1 MKQERLRILGALV
14 LTAVVLSFGTQRAAA
29 QAKLVPGKL
38 AGVVR
43 DSTGTPQLGANVEL
57 IAETGAAA
65 SRGFLTNTQGIF
77 RGEKL
82 SPGLYTLRVTLAGF
96 LPTLE
101 KHIRITSNLTTVVR
115 VELESMFAS
124 LDQLRRTPSNAPVE
138 ADNWKWVLRT
148 ASAVRPVLEWIDD
161 DAANASRVGVESSV
175 LRAPRFRLE
184 FTDGARRPTSASS
197 VASSPSTAV
206 AYEQSL
212 GGTSKMIL
220 AGQMSYD
227 QDAPGGGIATVWLPT
242 GTLGAGPHT
251 ALVLREAKLGP
262 EGRTFRGVRIDQG
275 GALAL
280 GNRVAFRYGGEYVLV
295 GLGAAAS
302 SIRPRAEINI
312 RISDDWSTALIFASV
327 PSGPAPL
334 EASDAQPG
342 GALAAALNELDAFPA
357 LLWRGGRPVLQSG
370 KHEELAAERKIGARG
385 KLQIAGFHDDNR
397 HVAVFGHGDG
407 LPAADYF
414 QDYFSDGFAYDGG
427 SSSSW
432 GTRVAL
438 REKLDGDVEL
448 TAVYSFGGAL
458 APLEGT
464 DGSLRDALR
473 TTQRHSFGAS
483 VSAKVPRV
491 GTKVNA
497 GYKWV
502 NGVTVSRVDA
512 YGESLFQFDPYLHVS
527 LRQPLPRFALG
538 RWEAIADCD
547 NLLAQGSVSATS
559 RDGHVVLLPA
569 FRTFRGGLSVQF

>member
-1 MKQERLRILGALV
+1 M
-14 LTAVVLSFGTQRAAA
+14 VLSCGTQPAAA

-82 SPGLYTLRVTLAGF
+82 APGLYTLRVTLAGF

-101 KHIRITSNLTTVVR
+101 KHIRVTSNLTTVVR

-124 LDQLRRTPSNAPVE
+124 LDQLRRTPSNTSVQ
-138 ADNWKWVLRT
+138 ADDWKWVLRS
-148 ASAVRPVLEWIDD
+148 ASAVRPVLEWMDD
-161 DAANASRVGVESSV
+161 DARIASRVSVESTV
-175 LRAPRFRLE
+175 PRGPRFRLE
-184 FTDGARRPTSASS
+184 FTDGARHPVSASS
-197 VASSPSTAV
+197 IASSPATAV
-206 AYEQSL
+206 AYEQKL

-242 GTLGAGPHT
+242 GTLGTGPHT

-275 GALAL
+275 GALSL
-280 GNRVAFRYGGEYVLV
+280 GNRTVLRYGGEYVLV

-302 SIRPRAEINI
+302 SIRPRAELDI
-312 RISDDWSTALIFASV
+312 RISDDWSTALIFASM

-334 EASDAQPG
+334 EAGDAQPG

-357 LLWRGGRPVLQSG
+357 LLWRGGRPVLQNG
-370 KHEELAAERKIGARG
+370 KHEELAVERKIGTRG
-385 KLQIAGFHDDNR
+385 KLQVAGFHDDNR
-397 HVAVFGHGDG
+397 HVAVFGRGND
-407 LPAADYF
+407 LPPADYL

-464 DGSLRDALR
+464 DGSLRDVLR
-473 TTQRHSFGAS
+473 TTQRHSLGAS
-483 VSAKVPRV
+483 VSAKVPHV
-491 GTKVNA
+491 GTKLNA

-512 YGESLFQFDPYLHVS
+512 YGESLFQFDPYLHLSV
-527 LRQPLPRFALG
+527 RQPLPRLSLG

-559 RDGHVVLLPA
+559 RDGRVVLLPA